1 MGRFDRFMK
10 IIGEE
15 QLEELQHKTVLVL
28 GCGGV
33 GGYVVEALARSN
45 IGSIILVDYDR
56 VEETNINR
64 QIIALTSTI
73 GQKKID
79 VLEERIHAIHPDC
92 KVLKID
98 TFILPENI
106 EELFSFPFDFLVDA
120 CDTTT
125 TKKAV
130 IRECLKRNI
139 PFVSSMGTGNRLDP
153 SQLEIVDIRKTSNDP
168 LARMI
173 RKFVKDERISQKV
186 MVLSSSEA
194 PIKNHER
201 TPGSSAFV
209 PASAGLLIA
218 SYIVRYFLK
227 KEN

>member
-45 IGSIILVDYDR
+45 IGSIILVDYDL

-92 KVLKID
+92 KVLKMD

-106 EELFSFPFDFLVDA
+106 EELFSFPFDFLFFRLLHHASIPILFLPYVLFLASPGLFD
-120 CDTTT
+120 
-125 TKKAV
+125 KK
-130 IRECLKRNI
+130 
-139 PFVSSMGTGNRLDP
+139 
-153 SQLEIVDIRKTSNDP
+153 
-168 LARMI
+168 
-173 RKFVKDERISQKV
+173 
-186 MVLSSSEA
+186 
-194 PIKNHER
+194 
-201 TPGSSAFV
+201 
-209 PASAGLLIA
+209 
-218 SYIVRYFLK
+218 
-227 KEN
+227 

>member
-10 IIGEE
+10 IIGED
-15 QLEELQHKTVLVL
+15 QLKMLECKTVLVL

-45 IGSIILVDYDR
+45 IGSIILVDYDQ

-64 QIIALTSTI
+64 QIIALSSTI
-73 GQKKID
+73 HRKKVD
-79 VLEERIHAIHPDC
+79 ALEERVRDIHPEC
-92 KVLKID
+92 KIMKID
-98 TFILPENI
+98 TFIDSENM
-106 EELFSFPFDFLVDA
+106 EDLFSYSFDFLVDA
-120 CDTTT
+120 CDTIT
-125 TKKAV
+125 TKK
-130 IRECLKRNI
+130 IIIQECLKRKI

-168 LARMI
+168 LARII
-173 RKFVKDERISQKV
+173 RKFIKDEKISQKI
-186 MVLSSSEA
+186 MVLSSSEV

-218 SYIVRYFLK
+218 SYVVRYFMK